1 MLKFPFNTLFF
12 VCVFCSGLVTAQIPP
27 YYSSIDF
34 SQSGNNLKVQL
45 SQLIS
50 DTHTTLIPYTSSSTD
65 TWDVMSIS
73 DLENSTSDNVLL
85 MYGYNDNDGLFISDR
100 SRGVGD
106 KCNFSGC
113 TGTGGLWN
121 REHVFAKSL
130 ANPSLEIEFPGPGT
144 DVHNLRAADAQKNTQ
159 RSNRLFVDDSGVE
172 SKVTND
178 GYFYPGD
185 EWKGDVAR
193 IIMYMY
199 LRYPVQCE
207 AMNSATG
214 SADYSPNGDMP
225 DVFLEWNEEDPV
237 SPFEL
242 TRNDVIYSYQGNRN
256 PFIDNPYLATL
267 IWNGPAANDAWETL
281 SVQTADEVFISVS
294 PTLTNRSVSISGID
308 GVDFEVFVYNQF
320 GQKIV
325 QNSGSKTIDVS
336 HFSSGVYFVNVI
348 YSGRTFYSKFMVR

>member
-1 MLKFPFNTLFF
+1 MFKFPLNIFF
-12 VCVFCSGLVTAQIPP
+12 FICVFCSGLVKAQIPT

-34 SQSGNNLKVQL
+34 SQTGDNLKVQL

-50 DTHTTLIPYTSSSTD
+50 DTHITLIPYTSNSTD
-65 TWDVMSIS
+65 TWDILRIG
-73 DLENSTSDNVLL
+73 DLENSSSDDVLL
-85 MYGYNDNDGLFISDR
+85 IYGFEDNDGLFETDR
-100 SRGVGD
+100 TRNAFDTCHVSFCDD
-106 KCNFSGC
+106 K
-113 TGTGGLWN
+113 WN
-121 REHVFAKSL
+121 REHVFARSL
-130 ANPSLEIEFPGPGT
+130 ANPNLVTNPSGSGT
-144 DVHNLRAADAQKNTQ
+144 DVHNLRAADPSKNNQ
-159 RSNRLFVDDSGVE
+159 RSNRLFIDDSGVE

-199 LRYPVQCE
+199 LRYPAQCE
-207 AMNSATG
+207 AINSATG
-214 SADYSPNGDMP
+214 SVDYSPNGDMP

-237 SPFEL
+237 SALEL

-267 IWNGPAANDAWETL
+267 IWNGPTAIDAWGVL
-281 SVQTADEVFISVS
+281 SLQNEDEVSISVS
-294 PTLTNRSVSISGID
+294 PTLTNRSVTISGVD

-325 QNSGSKTIDVS
+325 QNSDSKTIDVS
-336 HFSSGVYFVNVI
+336 HFSSGIYIINVTC
-348 YSGRTFYSKFMVR
+348 SGRTFYSKFMVR